1 MEGTPTASLEISSA
15 CQSLIGSPPGVHG
28 ESARV
33 LPAGEIHRT
42 GSGDPPAILPRSS
55 HEPPTGRLPPTS
67 RGMWPTSHR
76 NPEYL
81 GPLSPLCMGGG
92 PDRQPASGLAMRS
105 ITDLQLERR
114 RSRAAAGTPMPTY
127 RNPTRTRGLDPHGT
141 CPTYTKSP
149 YTFRGFS
156 TSIERRCTTTH
167 GSTRAAGS
175 PSIPRDVRRRG
186 DLGAGRTEPGN
197 SHAAGPPTEPT
208 NGSFT
213 RAPHGR
219 PARRRQEAGSARAGR
234 ARLYGSGQASR
245 RARTAGAG
253 PHAAPE
259 RKASGRAAARDRGAR
274 G

>member
-1 MEGTPTASLEISSA
+1 MGSQHECFPRERS
-15 CQSLIGSPPGVHG
+15 IGR
-28 ESARV
+28 A
-33 LPAGEIHRT
+33 
-42 GSGDPPAILPRSS
+42 PAILPRSS
-55 HEPPTGRLPPTS
+55 RDPPTNLPRGGSRQPPAECGRPPTEILNTSGHS
-67 RGMWPTSHR
+67 RLLVWVEAG
-76 NPEYL
+76 EAA
-81 GPLSPLCMGGG
+81 GFGGG
-92 PDRQPASGLAMRS
+92 QAMRS

-253 PHAAPE
+253 PT
-259 RKASGRAAARDRGAR
+259 RGA
-274 G
+274 GA